1 MQSLSDLVGVSG
13 VGALSVGPFGAFGV
27 GAARNTLFRGSSK
40 TGDLSLVERQGGIQ
54 RCDARFQ
61 LRSLPH
67 LRGESP
73 SPFAHFL
80 PLSPLVCGRVAL
92 SVAVAV
98 SGSGSGSVC
107 VLAFEREECH
117 DNVRALTY
125 QSHHRTLA
133 DMFAGASKLLA
144 M

>member
-13 VGALSVGPFGAFGV
+13 VGALSVGTFGAFGV

-80 PLSPLVCGRVAL
+80 PLCFLVCDRVAV

-98 SGSGSGSVC
+98 SGSGSVC
-107 VLAFEREECH
+107 VLAFEGEERH
-117 DNVRALTY
+117 DNVRARTY

>member
-13 VGALSVGPFGAFGV
+13 VGALSVGTFGAFGV

-98 SGSGSGSVC
+98 SGSGSVC
-107 VLAFEREECH
+107 VLAFERGERH

-133 DMFAGASKLLA
+133 DVFAGASKLLA

>member
-13 VGALSVGPFGAFGV
+13 VGALSVGTFGAFGV

-98 SGSGSGSVC
+98 SGSGSVC
-107 VLAFEREECH
+107 VLAFEGEERH
-117 DNVRALTY
+117 DNVRARTY

>member
-13 VGALSVGPFGAFGV
+13 VGALSVGTFGAFGV

-80 PLSPLVCGRVAL
+80 PLCFLVCDRVAV

-98 SGSGSGSVC
+98 SGSGSVC
-107 VLAFEREECH
+107 VLAFEREERH
-117 DNVRALTY
+117 DNVRARTY

>member
-13 VGALSVGPFGAFGV
+13 VGALSVGTFGAFGV

-98 SGSGSGSVC
+98 SGSGSVC
-107 VLAFEREECH
+107 VLAFEREERH
-117 DNVRALTY
+117 DNVRARTY

>member
-13 VGALSVGPFGAFGV
+13 VGALSVGTFGAFGV

-80 PLSPLVCGRVAL
+80 PLCFLVCDRVAV

-98 SGSGSGSVC
+98 SGSGSVC
-107 VLAFEREECH
+107 VLAFEGEERH
-117 DNVRALTY
+117 DNVRARTY
-125 QSHHRTLA
+125 QSHHHTLA